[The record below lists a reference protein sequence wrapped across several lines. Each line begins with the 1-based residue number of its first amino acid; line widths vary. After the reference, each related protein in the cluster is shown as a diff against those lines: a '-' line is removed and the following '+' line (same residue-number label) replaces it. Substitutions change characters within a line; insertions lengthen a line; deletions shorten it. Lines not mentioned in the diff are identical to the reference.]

1 MQQPPDDDQPLSHNT
16 VVDMQ
21 MRLARLGLYSDETDG
36 LLGPKT
42 RSAVRMFQKQV
53 GLPAD
58 GHPTPEVVQR
68 LVQSSR

>member
-1 MQQPPDDDQPLSHNT
+1 DT

-21 MRLARLGLYSDETDG
+21 MRLARLGLYSEDADG

-42 RSAVRMFQKQV
+42 RSAVRMFQKKI

-58 GHPTPEVVQR
+58 GHPTPDVVQR
-68 LVQSSR
+68 LVQTVH